1 MHSKVPFEEGTL
13 ALTIYKFRL
22 YKNMNRVQFA
32 EYCGLTPKTI
42 TFIERAYERPNF
54 CTYAILAEKMGLP
67 VEALTCLPIG
77 KPRTKRKRLSKKK
90 KSKYFRIIE
99 SFVWKGGDGK

>member
-13 ALTIYKFRL
+13 ALLIYQHRIL
-22 YKNMNRVQFA
+22 RNMNRKQFA

-42 TFIERAYERPNF
+42 TFIERAYERPSF
-54 CTYAILAEKMGLP
+54 GTYAILAEKIGLP

-99 SFVWKGGDGK
+99 NFVWKGGGGQ